1 MSLSLDS
8 HPFEDFTSIYHHTI
22 FEESIFGDLLIL
34 LFLTKILLFAK
45 PERKYYRD
53 PWGKISGLLGVS
65 SDQAKR
71 ATQSRTEFAEL
82 IRKRFNS
89 PL

>member
-1 MSLSLDS
+1 MSRSEHSTNKD
-8 HPFEDFTSIYHHTI
+8 II
-22 FEESIFGDLLIL
+22 VCQ
-34 LFLTKILLFAK
+34 

-71 ATQSRTEFAEL
+71 ATRSRNEFAEL